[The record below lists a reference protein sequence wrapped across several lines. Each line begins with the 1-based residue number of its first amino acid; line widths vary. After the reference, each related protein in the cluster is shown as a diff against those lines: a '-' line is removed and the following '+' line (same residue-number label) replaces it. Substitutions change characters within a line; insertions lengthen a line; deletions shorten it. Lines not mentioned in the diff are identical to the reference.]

1 MASHPFERY
10 LISRDNYFE
19 NPEDVIALSNNVTY
33 SRASYY
39 PGLRSENL
47 MFSED
52 PVISGFA
59 NYFSNRVSYD
69 VFPGIRNY
77 HIDIFFHINEV
88 YEDDELNQGWVH
100 TDDAVLALS
109 LIHI

>member
-59 NYFSNRVSYD
+59 NYFSNFYMYSDKAYW
-69 VFPGIRNY
+69 
-77 HIDIFFHINEV
+77 
-88 YEDDELNQGWVH
+88 DEGFKTNLKEN
-100 TDDAVLALS
+100 
-109 LIHI
+109 